1 MDERCVALAPL
12 LQEDAPAV
20 SLVVERSERQIQW
33 LQHCQTKD
41 FDGGGRKLESLLG
54 ASLAMGRSS

>member
-33 LQHCQTKD
+33 LQTLSNK
-41 FDGGGRKLESLLG
+41 GL
-54 ASLAMGRSS
+54 